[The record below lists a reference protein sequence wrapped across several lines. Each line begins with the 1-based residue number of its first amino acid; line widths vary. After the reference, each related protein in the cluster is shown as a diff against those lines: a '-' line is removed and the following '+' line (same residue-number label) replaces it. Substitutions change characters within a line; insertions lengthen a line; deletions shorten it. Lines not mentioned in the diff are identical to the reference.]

1 MHIDIRHEI
10 RHDRMAL
17 LGILVLALI
26 LLMAVFAPLLTP
38 YSPTEYTGRI
48 FNPPSM
54 DHFFGTDSMGQD
66 IWARLLFGARTSLL
80 VAVSVA
86 LIASSLSVLI
96 GASSALVGGLY
107 ERFWM
112 RAVDVMISL
121 PTIIVMILIA
131 AYFRPS
137 LPLLILLI
145 SVFSWPGGA
154 RIVRSQVLT
163 LKERMHIYAARTF
176 GADQR
181 HILKNHIVP
190 DISPIIA
197 SMMIQDARRAVFMEA
212 GLAFLGVSDPQ
223 IISWGKM
230 MHQALAFTYLDVW
243 KWWLLPTG
251 ILLSLTL
258 VSLSFLGVGL
268 EAAVDPRLC
277 RHEHEQGYDHEHG
290 CDREQGYD
298 HERGVDQNDILDQ
311 EDEIGLYEME
321 QYEIE
326 AHENENAV
334 LMEAERC

>member
-1 MHIDIRHEI
+1 MHIDLRHEI

-17 LGILVLALI
+17 LGILLLAII
-26 LLMAVFAPLLTP
+26 LFMAIFAPLLTP
-38 YSPTEYTGRI
+38 YSPSEYTGRI
-48 FNPPSM
+48 FMAPSL
-54 DHFFGTDSMGQD
+54 DHLLGTDSVGQD
-66 IWARLLFGARTSLL
+66 IWTRLLFGARTSLL
-80 VAVSVA
+80 VAASVS
-86 LIASSLSVLI
+86 LIASSLSVFI
-96 GASSALVGGLY
+96 GASSALAGGLY

-112 RAVDVMISL
+112 RTVDVMISL

-145 SVFSWPGGA
+145 SAFSWPGGA

-176 GADQR
+176 GANQR
-181 HILKNHIVP
+181 HILRNHIVP

-212 GLAFLGVSDPQ
+212 GLAFLGVSDPL

-258 VSLSFLGVGL
+258 VSLSFLGVSF
-268 EAAVDPRLC
+268 EAAMDPRLC
-277 RHEHEQGYDHEHG
+277 RHEHEHGHEHVHEHENEHEHWSDGEVG
-290 CDREQGYD
+290 CDPEKDREQNESG
-298 HERGVDQNDILDQ
+298 EVGFL
-311 EDEIGLYEME
+311 
-321 QYEIE
+321 E
-326 AHENENAV
+326 AGG
-334 LMEAERC
+334 C

>member
-26 LLMAVFAPLLTP
+26 LFMAVFAPLLSP

-277 RHEHEQGYDHEHG
+277 RHEHEHGCDHEH
-290 CDREQGYD
+290 GYD

>member
-1 MHIDIRHEI
+1 MHIDLGHEI

-26 LLMAVFAPLLTP
+26 MLMAIFAPLLTP

-48 FNPPSM
+48 FIPPSN
-54 DHFFGTDSMGQD
+54 DHLLGTDSMGQD
-66 IWARLLFGARTSLL
+66 IWTRLLFGARTSLL
-80 VAVSVA
+80 VAASVA
-86 LIASSLSVLI
+86 LLATTFSVLI
-96 GASSALVGGLY
+96 GASSALAGGLY

-112 RAVDVMISL
+112 RIVDVMISL

-145 SVFSWPGGA
+145 SAFSWPGGA

-212 GLAFLGVSDPQ
+212 GLAFLGVSDPL

-258 VSLSFLGVGL
+258 VSLSFLGVSL
-268 EAAVDPRLC
+268 EAAMDPRLC
-277 RHEHEQGYDHEHG
+277 RHEHEHGHDHEH
-290 CDREQGYD
+290 EHWND
-298 HERGVDQNDILDQ
+298 HEDGHDPGNKT
-311 EDEIGLYEME
+311 E
-321 QYEIE
+321 Q
-326 AHENENAV
+326 HENEEV
-334 LMEAERC
+334 SFLEAGGC

>member
-17 LGILVLALI
+17 LGILLLAIILI
-26 LLMAVFAPLLTP
+26 MAIFAPLLSP
-38 YSPTEYTGRI
+38 YSPSEYTGRI
-48 FNPPSM
+48 FMPPSL
-54 DHFFGTDSMGQD
+54 DHLLGTDSMGQD
-66 IWARLLFGARTSLL
+66 IWTRLLFGARTSLI
-80 VAVSVA
+80 VAASVA
-86 LIASSLSVLI
+86 LLASFLSVFI
-96 GASSALVGGLY
+96 GASSALAGGIY

-112 RAVDVMISL
+112 RVVDVMISL

-145 SVFSWPGGA
+145 SAFSWPGGA

-176 GADQR
+176 GADR
-181 HILKNHIVP
+181 RYILKNHIVP

-212 GLAFLGVSDPQ
+212 GLAFLGVSDPL

-243 KWWLLPTG
+243 MWWLLPTG

-258 VSLSFLGVGL
+258 VSLSFLGVSL
-268 EAAVDPRLC
+268 EAAMDPRLC
-277 RHEHEQGYDHEHG
+277 RHEHEHGHEHVHET
-290 CDREQGYD
+290 EQ
-298 HERGVDQNDILDQ
+298 
-311 EDEIGLYEME
+311 
-321 QYEIE
+321 
-326 AHENENAV
+326 HENGEV
-334 LMEAERC
+334 GFLEAGGC

>member
-1 MHIDIRHEI
+1 MHIDLGHEI

-17 LGILVLALI
+17 LGILVLAAI
-26 LLMAVFAPLLTP
+26 LLMAIFAPLLSP

-48 FNPPSM
+48 FSSPSN
-54 DHFFGTDSMGQD
+54 DHLLGTDSMGQD
-66 IWARLLFGARTSLL
+66 IWTRLLFGARTSLL
-80 VAVSVA
+80 VAASVA
-86 LIASSLSVLI
+86 LLASSLSVLI

-112 RAVDVMISL
+112 RIVDVMISL

-131 AYFRPS
+131 AYFRPN

-145 SVFSWPGGA
+145 SAFSWPGGA

-212 GLAFLGVSDPQ
+212 GLAFLGVSDPL

-258 VSLSFLGVGL
+258 VSLSFLGVSL
-268 EAAVDPRLC
+268 EAAMDPRLC
-277 RHEHEQGYDHEHG
+277 RHEHEHGHEH
-290 CDREQGYD
+290 
-298 HERGVDQNDILDQ
+298 V
-311 EDEIGLYEME
+311 
-321 QYEIE
+321 
-326 AHENENAV
+326 HENWNDDVNEREYGNEREENEEWGGW
-334 LMEAERC
+334 LLEAGGC

>member
-1 MHIDIRHEI
+1 MHIDLGHEI

-17 LGILVLALI
+17 LGILVLAVI
-26 LLMAVFAPLLTP
+26 LLMAIFAPLLSP
-38 YSPTEYTGRI
+38 YSPAEYSGRI
-48 FNPPSM
+48 FSPPSN
-54 DHFFGTDSMGQD
+54 DHLLGTDSMGQD
-66 IWARLLFGARTSLL
+66 IWTRLLFGARTSLL
-80 VAVSVA
+80 VAASVA
-86 LIASSLSVLI
+86 LLASSLSVLI

-112 RAVDVMISL
+112 RIVDVMISL

-131 AYFRPS
+131 AYFRPN

-145 SVFSWPGGA
+145 SAFSWPGGA

-212 GLAFLGVSDPQ
+212 GLAFLGVSDPL

-230 MHQALAFTYLDVW
+230 MNQALAFTYLDVW

-258 VSLSFLGVGL
+258 VSLSFLGVSL
-268 EAAVDPRLC
+268 EAAMDPRLC
-277 RHEHEQGYDHEHG
+277 RHEHEHGHEHVHET
-290 CDREQGYD
+290 EQ
-298 HERGVDQNDILDQ
+298 
-311 EDEIGLYEME
+311 
-321 QYEIE
+321 
-326 AHENENAV
+326 HENEEV
-334 LMEAERC
+334 SFLEAGGC